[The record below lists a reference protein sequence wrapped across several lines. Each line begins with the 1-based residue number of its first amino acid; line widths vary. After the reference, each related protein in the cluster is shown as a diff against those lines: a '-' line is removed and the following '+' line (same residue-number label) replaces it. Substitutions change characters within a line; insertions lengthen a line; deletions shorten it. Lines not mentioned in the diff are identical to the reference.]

1 MTHSESMTADNQY
14 TIILGAEG
22 EMGRAMAREIARKGC
37 HLLLVSTTRTDLQ
50 RFAIGLQLKEDVN
63 VDAVRLRLEDREAV
77 IRFVEYVKEKYE
89 VRALISNITCDWSI
103 RNEQCVSG
111 LDREDFISR
120 FQGMA
125 LIISSL
131 LPQLTKM
138 SASYIQHIIPLPFR
152 REHLSPDIQ
161 HAISKMHAYARGME
175 EELKN
180 TPVSVS
186 TLHPAP
192 IHSLVPRISE
202 EGELI
207 RQEVPMTPA
216 TVAMKAV
223 NGMLR
228 GDRLIIPGFW
238 NKVSFY
244 LTRHASSLFRASE
257 LSLGSNL
264 QPSV

>member
-1 MTHSESMTADNQY
+1 MTADSQY

-22 EMGRAMAREIARKGC
+22 EMGRAMAREVARKGC
-37 HLLLVSTTRTDLQ
+37 HLLLVSTTKTDLQ
-50 RFAIGLQLKEDVN
+50 RFAIGLQLKEEVN
-63 VDAVRLRLEDREAV
+63 VDAVKLRLEDREAV
-77 IRFVEYVKEKYE
+77 IHFVEHVRETYE

-103 RNEQCVSG
+103 RNEQCVSEM
-111 LDREDFISR
+111 DREDFLNR

-131 LPQLTKM
+131 LPQLTKK

-152 REHLSPDIQ
+152 REHLSPGLQ
-161 HAISKMHAYARGME
+161 HAISKMHTYARGMD

-192 IHSLVPRISE
+192 IHSLVPRINK
-202 EGELI
+202 EGELR
-207 RQEVPMTPA
+207 RQELTMTPA
-216 TVAMKAV
+216 MVAMKGV

-238 NKVSFY
+238 NKISFY